1 MTQYT
6 NLPIDD
12 IITVFREF
20 DGIYQKEMVDAAI
33 ERREEIIPRLIAVL
47 RQVIADPDEYIK
59 DQDLYDHIYALML
72 LGHFRAAEA
81 HDTIIELFSLPD
93 EIPHELFG
101 EIVTDDLPVV
111 LLNTCGGSLDK
122 IRAMALDRMVD
133 MYCRI
138 SALQAMAYAVAA
150 GIAPRPEVVAFLGTL
165 FSGREAEE
173 ASEFWSFAAGI
184 VLSLFPE
191 ENMTVIEKAY
201 EQGLISPL
209 VIDRAAFKEAM
220 AAGRSRVLEHLKAD
234 LAANSLDDLHAVMS
248 GWACFESYPDLAPAS
263 NPADLFASGMY
274 GKPSLPV
281 ARKGPKAK
289 KKQKRKQAKA
299 SKRKNRK

>member
-1 MTQYT
+1 MSRYT
-6 NLPIDD
+6 NLSIDD
-12 IITVFREF
+12 ILTVFREF

-47 RQVIADPDEYIK
+47 RQVIADPDEYSK

-72 LGHFRAAEA
+72 LGHFGAAEA

-93 EIPHELFG
+93 GIPQELFG
-101 EIVTDDLPVV
+101 EITTDNLPFI

-122 IRAMALDRMVD
+122 IRAMSVDRGVD

-150 GIAPRPEVVAFLGTL
+150 GIAARPEVVGFMGTL
-165 FSGREAEE
+165 FSGQEAEE
-173 ASEFWSFAAGI
+173 ESEFWSFAAGI
-184 VLSLFPE
+184 VQGLYPE
-191 ENMTVIEKAY
+191 ENMAVIEEAY

-209 VIDRAAFKEAM
+209 IIDRTAFKEAL
-220 AAGRSRVLEHLKAD
+220 AAGRQSALERLRTNLEAD
-234 LAANSLDDLHAVMS
+234 SLGDLHAVMS
-248 GWACFESYPDLAPAS
+248 GWACFRNDLDLVPAS
-263 NPADLFASGMY
+263 SPVDLFASGTY
-274 GKPSLPV
+274 GEPLPPG
-281 ARKGPKAK
+281 ARKSDQTK